1 MAFLMKRN
9 YTGNEFWKDKK
20 QITYHFW
27 LCRIYCLAA
36 LCSLPHNCKHRIHT
50 YLCRIG
56 CMYHKQHIH
65 LDLKG
70 KLASFLRRFIVGYF
84 FPPEEYIFSPN
95 FGNRLFF
102 FFLKKEPTPT
112 YLFKPQNL
120 NVKFIIILRVTDK
133 IKLKIKSFILKEN
146 LFAFLMARLKVLGYL
161 CKGITCTLM
170 NICSIVLVFINLAFS
185 VF

>member
-1 MAFLMKRN
+1 MG
-9 YTGNEFWKDKK
+9 T
-20 QITYHFW
+20 
-27 LCRIYCLAA
+27 
-36 LCSLPHNCKHRIHT
+36 
-50 YLCRIG
+50 
-56 CMYHKQHIH
+56 
-65 LDLKG
+65 
-70 KLASFLRRFIVGYF
+70 F
-84 FPPEEYIFSPN
+84 FPLKNIFFPQTLEIG
-95 FGNRLFF
+95 FFF

-161 CKGITCTLM
+161 CKAITCTLM

>member
-1 MAFLMKRN
+1 MKEKSISSKSYCFTAFLMKRN

-84 FPPEEYIFSPN
+84 FPPEEYIFFPN

-102 FFLKKEPTPT
+102 FFFFFNERANSNISFQTTESEHKIH
-112 YLFKPQNL
+112 YYFKSYRQ
-120 NVKFIIILRVTDK
+120 DQ
-133 IKLKIKSFILKEN
+133 
-146 LFAFLMARLKVLGYL
+146 A
-161 CKGITCTLM
+161 
-170 NICSIVLVFINLAFS
+170 
-185 VF
+185 